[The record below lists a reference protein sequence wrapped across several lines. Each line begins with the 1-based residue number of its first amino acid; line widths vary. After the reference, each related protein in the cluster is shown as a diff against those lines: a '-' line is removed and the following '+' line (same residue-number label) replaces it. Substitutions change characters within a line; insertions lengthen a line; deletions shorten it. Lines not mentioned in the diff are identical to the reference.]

1 MLASKRKHSVLR
13 MTELAVLT
21 AIVVILQMTGVVIKI
36 PFLGT
41 PVSLVL
47 IPITLGAM
55 LLGPAAGA
63 FLGFVFGAI
72 VYITCGVMAM
82 DTFTAFLFNDHPVIT
97 AGICL
102 IKSTLAGFLAG
113 VVFRTVE
120 KKNSLLATVAA
131 AAVTPIVNT
140 GVFVL
145 GCLIILSTIE
155 GYIASTGLGVS
166 GVYFIFI
173 GCAGINFLFEFL
185 VNMILATALHRIYKA
200 VLTKVGKA

>member
-1 MLASKRKHSVLR
+1 MAASKRKNNILTMV
-13 MTELAVLT
+13 ELAVLT
-21 AIVVILQMTGVVIKI
+21 AIVVILQLTGVVIRL

-41 PVSLVL
+41 SVSLVL

-63 FLGFVFGAI
+63 FLGFVFGVI
-72 VYITCGVMAM
+72 VYVTLGVMAM
-82 DTFTAFLFNDHPVIT
+82 EPFTAYLFQDHPLIT

-113 VVFRTVE
+113 LLFRLIE
-120 KKNSLLATVAA
+120 KKNSILATVTA

-145 GCLIILSTIE
+145 GCLLILKTIN
-155 GYIASTGLGVS
+155 GYIASAGFGVS

-173 GCAGINFLFEFL
+173 GCAGINFIFEFL
-185 VNMILATALHRIYKA
+185 VNMLFATALHRIYQA
-200 VLTKVGKA
+200 VRKKITA